1 MANER
6 ILVVDDNEDIRQ
18 FVRLVLEPEGYRV
31 IEAPDGNAA
40 LEEIR
45 GTEPDLIILD
55 LSIGQPDGMDIC
67 RSIRKN
73 SMVPIIVLT
82 SHSDEVDEAMCL
94 AIGADDFI
102 AKPVAP
108 RILILRVATQIR
120 HSRARQGALGRVL
133 TAGALKLDLEAR
145 ELRVVGT
152 RVALTRIEFEFVQL
166 LIREPKRVF
175 TREQIIEAIG
185 GSVDFSSDKLIDTHA
200 SRIRIKIREAGGPEV
215 LVAVRGVGFRF
226 ISPALLVT

>member
-6 ILVVDDNEDIRQ
+6 ILIVDDNEDIRQ
-18 FVRLVLEPEGYRV
+18 FVRLVLEPEGYLV
-31 IEAPDGNAA
+31 VEAADGNLA
-40 LEEIR
+40 LAEIR
-45 GTEPDLIILD
+45 STEPDLIILD
-55 LSIGQPDGMDIC
+55 LSIGQPDGLEVC

-73 SMVPIIVLT
+73 STVPIIVLT

-94 AIGADDFI
+94 ALGADDFI

-120 HSRARQGALGRVL
+120 HKRALVGPGESVL
-133 TAGALKLDLEAR
+133 VAGDLKLDLETR
-145 ELRVVGT
+145 ELKVAGNRVP
-152 RVALTRIEFEFVQL
+152 LTRIEFDFLRL
-166 LIREPKRVF
+166 LLREPKRVF

-200 SRIRIKIREAGGPEV
+200 SRIRIKVRDAGGPDS
-215 LVAVRGVGFRF
+215 LVAVRGVGFRLMA
-226 ISPALLVT
+226 PELLA